1 MESQSTAAK
10 RSHKE
15 SGAQLQHWR
24 KKCKSSSA
32 SKQPSDMDLLFGS
45 PERGFFLRMERYL
58 DLQILPVDDNVAFC
72 PTSKHM
78 NWRRR
83 IERRKID
90 LLIRDLPQK
99 MPPKG
104 STSCS
109 SQLLGDAM
117 VPVSLT
123 WSDENNRWALRSAK
137 SWANFCV
144 FQRKRKKFGCQN
156 L

>member
-99 MPPKG
+99 CLQKVQRRAPHSSLGMPWF
-104 STSCS
+104 
-109 SQLLGDAM
+109 LF
-117 VPVSLT
+117 
-123 WSDENNRWALRSAK
+123 R
-137 SWANFCV
+137 
-144 FQRKRKKFGCQN
+144 
-156 L
+156 